1 MSVLPFSF
9 DVLQYIVAKFR
20 TNSILSA
27 YINITHTHIHT
38 HTHTYTHTHIHTH
51 THTHTQHLTISR
63 FSVHVAMYHE
73 GQCSFSGTET
83 LESLFL

>member
-9 DVLQYIVAKFR
+9 DVLQYILTKFH
-20 TNSILSA
+20 TNSIFSA
-27 YINITHTHIHT
+27 YINV
-38 HTHTYTHTHIHTH
+38 
-51 THTHTQHLTISR
+51 THTHTQHLTISQ